1 MNGLSPGTNR
11 LLFYRI
17 AKILDIAEM
26 VTEGVEIYLN
36 VVNGEK
42 KKTRKKRKK
51 KALRNCLQ
59 LQNCFNLNSSK
70 CISA

>member
-36 VVNGEK
+36 VVNGGK
-42 KKTRKKRKK
+42 KKKK
-51 KALRNCLQ
+51 KALCNCLQ

>member
-36 VVNGEK
+36 VVNRKKKKKTQEKKEK
-42 KKTRKKRKK
+42 KKLCVIVCNYKTV
-51 KALRNCLQ
+51 L
-59 LQNCFNLNSSK
+59 
-70 CISA
+70 I